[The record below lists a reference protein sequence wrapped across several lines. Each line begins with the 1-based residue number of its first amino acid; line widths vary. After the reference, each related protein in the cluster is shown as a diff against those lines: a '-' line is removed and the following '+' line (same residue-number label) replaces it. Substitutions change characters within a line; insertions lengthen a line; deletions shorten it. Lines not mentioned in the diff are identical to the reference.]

1 MADDLNALLQAN
13 RSSSVLEGIANPPQ
27 FNPLAAQN
35 SAVQAASAMYGIRE
49 KQAQQAWGDILQQA
63 TDANGN
69 VDYQKAQ
76 RLAAGTPA
84 ASMGMM
90 SALKDTSA
98 LRGSQINNTAGHML
112 LLGTAALTVAK
123 DPSDASLHAA
133 FDNLAANG
141 MPQESVE
148 KERARWAA
156 MSPAERQQQA
166 FRVGLTNLS
175 GLQRVLGVTT
185 QTNLGGVEGA
195 TTLLQPSPGN
205 PAGALVQGPG
215 TIDRTVDPGSV
226 TGFTAVPANEQD
238 VKDGK
243 AAAVGQT
250 IYVPQADM
258 IKRGGYGGILPPSVQ
273 RGGGAPGAPGV
284 VTRDGQP
291 ASPANPPRLL
301 RVPGAAPTP
310 AAPGATPGASP
321 AAPAPTG
328 NTGFGAAIGTP
339 GALPVPPVP
348 PAVPPPVPGAGPRS
362 ALEGGVPVASVNAL
376 APGLGA
382 ASAPSPAVAGDV
394 NAMLAG
400 MEQARAAP
408 RGGPQVAGASF
419 TLGGPG
425 YEEKATS
432 EASAARLAADRLA
445 AADYHATQF
454 PYVQAL
460 KEYGAGMKTGA
471 GSDFWTSLGSYV
483 RTPFAKIGVEVGS
496 LNDAVQRAESLKKW
510 LANIQTSNPIAG
522 RSDAMLAQTLH
533 GSASTSI
540 NDLSGEDMVKA
551 GFALNRM
558 KIAGSKA
565 WDVMTPQE
573 QAQHGNYLKWLGKY
587 SSDLDP
593 RAFAIDMYNP
603 NQIKNLREQLKT
615 GGEANVLRF
624 ERSLKMAR
632 DLNLVGTG
640 TQAMP

>member
-166 FRVGLTNLS
+166 FRVGLTNMS
-175 GLQRVLGVTT
+175 GLQRVLG
-185 QTNLGGVEGA
+185 QTSMTNIGGQEVP
-195 TTLLQPSPGN
+195 TTLQQPSPGN

-215 TIDRTVDPGSV
+215 AIDRTVDPGSV
-226 TGFTAVPANEQD
+226 IGFTEVPANEQD

-243 AAAVGQT
+243 ASAVGQK
-250 IYVPQADM
+250 IYVPNADM
-258 IKRGGYGGILPPSVQ
+258 VTRGGYGKLLPPAA
-273 RGGGAPGAPGV
+273 RGGGAAPGAPGV
-284 VTRDGQP
+284 VTRDGQVV
-291 ASPANPPRLL
+291 SPTNPPRLL

-310 AAPGATPGASP
+310 AAPGATPGAAP
-321 AAPAPTG
+321 AVPAPTG

-339 GALPVPPVP
+339 PAPPSP
-348 PAVPPPVPGAGPRS
+348 PAVRPQS

-376 APGLGA
+376 APSVGA
-382 ASAPSPAVAGDV
+382 PSAPSPAVAGDV

-400 MEQARAAP
+400 MDQARAAP

-425 YEEKATS
+425 YDEQATS
-432 EASAARLAADRLA
+432 KASAERLAADRLF
-445 AADYHATQF
+445 AADYHSTQLPF
-454 PYVQAL
+454 TQAL
-460 KEYGAGMKTGA
+460 KNYGEGTVTGPGA
-471 GSDFWTSLGSYV
+471 DFWTSVAGHI
-483 RTPFAKIGVEVGS
+483 RTPLAKLGVPVGP
-496 LNDAVQRAESLKKW
+496 LDDAVQRADSLKKW
-510 LANIQTSNPIAG
+510 LANIQSSNPLAA
-522 RSDAMLAQTLH
+522 RSDAMLAQSMK
-533 GSASTSI
+533 GSAGTTI
-540 NDLSGEDMVKA
+540 NDLSGEDMVKV
-551 GFALNRM
+551 GVALNRM
-558 KIAGSKA
+558 RLAPSQA
-565 WDVMTPQE
+565 WDALSPE
-573 QAQHGNYLKWLGKY
+573 ERAQHGNYLRFVGKY

-593 RAFAIDMYNP
+593 RAFAVDLYNP
-603 NQIKNLREQLKT
+603 TQIKHLREQISK
-615 GGEANVLRF
+615 GSEEDARRF
-624 ERSLKMAR
+624 KSSLDLVR
-632 DLNLVGTG
+632 RLNLGG
-640 TQAMP
+640 SSQAMP

>member
-63 TDANGN
+63 TDENGN

-98 LRGSQINNTAGHML
+98 LRGSQINNTAGHMA
-112 LLGTAALTVAK
+112 LLGTAAMTVAR
-123 DPSDASLHAA
+123 DPRDANVHAA
-133 FDNLAANG
+133 FDNLAAHG
-141 MPQESVE
+141 VPREE
-148 KERARWAA
+148 IERERARWLA
-156 MSPAERQQQA
+156 MPEAERQQNA
-166 FRVGLTNLS
+166 FRIGLTNLS
-175 GLQRVLGVTT
+175 GLQRVLGLTTTTNVGGQEVPVTT
-185 QTNLGGVEGA
+185 VQPQPGLPGGA
-195 TTLLQPSPGN
+195 T
-205 PAGALVQGPG
+205 VQGQG
-215 TIDRTVDPGSV
+215 SVDRTVDPGSL
-226 TGFTAVPANEQD
+226 TGFTTRLATEEDERAGL
-238 VKDGK
+238 GK
-243 AAAVGQT
+243 AGTT
-250 IYVPQADM
+250 IYTPTPDM
-258 IKRGGYGGILPPSVQ
+258 ITRGGYGKLLPPAA
-273 RGGGAPGAPGV
+273 RGGGAAPGAPGV
-284 VTRDGQP
+284 VTRDGQVV
-291 ASPANPPRLL
+291 SPANPPRLL

-310 AAPGATPGASP
+310 AAPGATPGAAP

-339 GALPVPPVP
+339 GALPTPPVP
-348 PAVPPPVPGAGPRS
+348 PPGPRS

-382 ASAPSPAVAGDV
+382 PSAPGPAVAGDV

-400 MEQARAAP
+400 MDQARGARSP
-408 RGGPQVAGASF
+408 GTQVAGASF

-483 RTPFAKIGVEVGS
+483 RTPFAKLGVEVNS

-510 LANIQTSNPIAG
+510 LANIQTSNQSAG
-522 RSDAMLAQTLH
+522 RSDAALAQVLH

-558 KIAGSKA
+558 KVAGSQA

-573 QAQHGNYLKWLGKY
+573 QAQHGNYLKFLGKY
-587 SSDLDP
+587 SSTLDP

-603 NQIKNLREQLKT
+603 NQIKNLREQLRT
-615 GGEANVLRF
+615 GGEESAKRF
-624 ERSLKMAR
+624 EASLTMAR
-632 DLNLVGTG
+632 RLNLIGTG

>member
-98 LRGSQINNTAGHML
+98 LRGSQINNTAGHMA
-112 LLGTAALTVAK
+112 LLGTAAMTVAK
-123 DPSDASLHAA
+123 DPRDANVHAA
-133 FDNLAANG
+133 FDNLAAHG
-141 MPQESVE
+141 VPREE
-148 KERARWAA
+148 IDRERARWLA
-156 MSPAERQQQA
+156 MPEAERQQNA
-166 FRVGLTNLS
+166 FRIGLTNLS
-175 GLQRVLGVTT
+175 ELQRVLGLTT
-185 QTNLGGVEGA
+185 QTNIGGQDVAA
-195 TTLLQPSPGN
+195 TVHQPSPGQ
-205 PAGALVQGPG
+205 PAGALTVGPG
-215 TIDRTVDPGSV
+215 AIDRTVDPGNL
-226 TGFTAVPANEQD
+226 TGFTSVPANEQD

-243 AAAVGQT
+243 ASAVGQT
-250 IYVPQADM
+250 IYVPNADM
-258 IKRGGYGGILPPSVQ
+258 IQRGGYGKLLPPGV
-273 RGGGAPGAPGV
+273 RGGGAAPGAPGV
-284 VTRDGQP
+284 VTRDGQV

-310 AAPGATPGASP
+310 AAPGAAPGAAP

-339 GALPVPPVP
+339 GALPTPPVP
-348 PAVPPPVPGAGPRS
+348 PPVAPPRPQS

-376 APGLGA
+376 APGVGA
-382 ASAPSPAVAGDV
+382 PSAPSPAVAGDV

-425 YEEKATS
+425 YDEQATS
-432 EASAARLAADRLA
+432 KASAERLAADRLF
-445 AADYHATQF
+445 AADYHSTQLPF
-454 PYVQAL
+454 TQAL
-460 KEYGAGMKTGA
+460 KNYGEGTVTGPGA
-471 GSDFWTSLGSYV
+471 DFWTSVAGHI
-483 RTPFAKIGVEVGS
+483 RTPLAKLGVPVGP
-496 LNDAVQRAESLKKW
+496 LDDAVQRADSLKKW
-510 LANIQTSNPIAG
+510 LANIQSSNPLAA
-522 RSDAMLAQTLH
+522 RSDAMLAQSMK
-533 GSASTSI
+533 GSAGTTI
-540 NDLSGEDMVKA
+540 NDLSGEDMVKV
-551 GFALNRM
+551 GVALNRM
-558 KIAGSKA
+558 RLAPSQA
-565 WDVMTPQE
+565 WDALSPE
-573 QAQHGNYLKWLGKY
+573 ERAQHGNYLRFVGKY

-593 RAFAIDMYNP
+593 RAFAVDLYNP
-603 NQIKNLREQLKT
+603 TQIKHLREQISK
-615 GGEANVLRF
+615 GSEEDARRF
-624 ERSLKMAR
+624 KSSLDLVR
-632 DLNLVGTG
+632 RLNLGG
-640 TQAMP
+640 SSQAMP

>member
-13 RSSSVLEGIANPPQ
+13 RSSSVMEGIANPPQ

-63 TDANGN
+63 TDENGN

-98 LRGSQINNTAGHML
+98 LRGSQINNTAGHMA
-112 LLGTAALTVAK
+112 LLGTAAMTVAR
-123 DPSDASLHAA
+123 DPRDANVHAA
-133 FDNLAANG
+133 FDNLAAHG
-141 MPQESVE
+141 VPREE
-148 KERARWAA
+148 IERERARWLA
-156 MSPAERQQQA
+156 MPEAERQQNA
-166 FRVGLTNLS
+166 FRIGLTNLS
-175 GLQRVLGVTT
+175 GLQRVLGLTTTTNVGGQEVPVTT
-185 QTNLGGVEGA
+185 VQPQPGLPGGA
-195 TTLLQPSPGN
+195 T
-205 PAGALVQGPG
+205 VQGQG
-215 TIDRTVDPGSV
+215 SVDRTVDPGSL
-226 TGFTAVPANEQD
+226 TGFTTRLATEEDERAGL
-238 VKDGK
+238 GK
-243 AAAVGQT
+243 AGTT
-250 IYVPQADM
+250 IYTPTPDM
-258 IKRGGYGGILPPSVQ
+258 ITRGGYGKLLPPGV
-273 RGGGAPGAPGV
+273 RGGGAAPGAPGV
-284 VTRDGQP
+284 VTRDGQVV
-291 ASPANPPRLL
+291 SPANPPRLL

-310 AAPGATPGASP
+310 AAPGATPGAAP

-339 GALPVPPVP
+339 GALPTPPVP
-348 PAVPPPVPGAGPRS
+348 PPGPRS

-382 ASAPSPAVAGDV
+382 PSAPGPAVAGDV

-400 MEQARAAP
+400 MDQARGARSP
-408 RGGPQVAGASF
+408 GTQVAGASF

-558 KIAGSKA
+558 KVAGSKA

-573 QAQHGNYLKWLGKY
+573 QAQHGNYLKFLGKY
-587 SSDLDP
+587 SSTLDP

-632 DLNLVGTG
+632 DLKLVDVGTQG
-640 TQAMP
+640 MP

>member
-63 TDANGN
+63 TDENGN

-98 LRGSQINNTAGHML
+98 LRGSQINNTAGHMA
-112 LLGTAALTVAK
+112 LLGTAAMTVAR
-123 DPSDASLHAA
+123 DPRDANVHAA
-133 FDNLAANG
+133 FDNLAAHG
-141 MPQESVE
+141 VPREE
-148 KERARWAA
+148 IERERARWLA
-156 MSPAERQQQA
+156 MPEAERQQNA
-166 FRVGLTNLS
+166 FRIGLTNLS
-175 GLQRVLGVTT
+175 GLQRVLGLTTTTNVGGQEVPVTT
-185 QTNLGGVEGA
+185 VQPQPGLPGGA
-195 TTLLQPSPGN
+195 T
-205 PAGALVQGPG
+205 VQGQG
-215 TIDRTVDPGSV
+215 SVDRTVDPGSL
-226 TGFTAVPANEQD
+226 TGFTTRLATEEDERAGL
-238 VKDGK
+238 GK
-243 AAAVGQT
+243 AGTT
-250 IYVPQADM
+250 IYTPTPDM
-258 IKRGGYGGILPPSVQ
+258 ITRGGYGKLLPPAA
-273 RGGGAPGAPGV
+273 RGGGAAPGAPGV
-284 VTRDGQP
+284 VTRDGQVV
-291 ASPANPPRLL
+291 SPANPPRLL

-310 AAPGATPGASP
+310 AAPGATPGAAP

-339 GALPVPPVP
+339 GALPTPPVP
-348 PAVPPPVPGAGPRS
+348 PPGPRS

-382 ASAPSPAVAGDV
+382 PSAPGPAVAGDV

-400 MEQARAAP
+400 MDQARAAP
-408 RGGPQVAGASF
+408 RGGSSQVAGASF

-510 LANIQTSNPIAG
+510 LANIQTSNQAG
-522 RSDAMLAQTLH
+522 SRSDAALAQVLH

-632 DLNLVGTG
+632 DLKLVDVGTQG
-640 TQAMP
+640 MP